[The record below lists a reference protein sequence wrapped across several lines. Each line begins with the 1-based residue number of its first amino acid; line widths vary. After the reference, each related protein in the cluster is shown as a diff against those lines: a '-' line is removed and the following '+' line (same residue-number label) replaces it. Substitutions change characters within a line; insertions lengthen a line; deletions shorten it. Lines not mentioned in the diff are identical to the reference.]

1 MVALLI
7 GLIIGIAISIPIG
20 PINVNVIS
28 RGLKQGF
35 SNAFAVGLGASLMD
49 LVYCGASMLGLSA
62 IVHKIEVNIIFQVI
76 GFLLLIYLGIRDI
89 RTKADAFRYE
99 NEVQQTSKFH
109 SAFLVG
115 VFMYVSNPAL
125 VAFWI
130 TLSGVVQS
138 TGTIIEGI
146 ADGALFTV
154 GVGFGTALWYYLLLK
169 AVLWKRDSFKAET
182 LTLLSKV
189 SGYIMLGFSAYIGY
203 EVVASFIQHGV

>member
-20 PINVNVIS
+20 PINVTVIS
-28 RGLKQGF
+28 RALKKGF
-35 SNAFAVGLGASLMD
+35 SNAFAVGLGASVMD
-49 LVYCGASMLGLSA
+49 FIYCGAALLGLSA
-62 IVHKIEVNIIFQVI
+62 IVHKIEVNIIFQAI

-89 RTKADAFRYE
+89 STKADSFNYE
-99 NEVQQTSKFH
+99 NDFQQNGKVRG
-109 SAFLVG
+109 AFFVG

-138 TGTIIEGI
+138 TGSIVDGI

-154 GVGFGTALWYYLLLK
+154 GVGFGTVLWYYLLLK
-169 AVLWKRDSFKAET
+169 AIFWKRDSFKAET

-189 SGYIMLGFSAYIGY
+189 SGYIMLAFSAYVGY
-203 EVVASFIQHGV
+203 ELFTNFVLHGV

>member
-20 PINVNVIS
+20 PINVNIIS

-35 SNAFAVGLGASLMD
+35 SNAFAVGLGASVMD
-49 LVYCGASMLGLSA
+49 FIYCGAALLGLSA
-62 IVHKIEVNIIFQVI
+62 IVHKIEVNFVFQAF

-89 RTKADAFRYE
+89 STKADSFRYDSDL
-99 NEVQQTSKFH
+99 QQSGKVRG
-109 SAFLVG
+109 AFFVG

-138 TGTIIEGI
+138 TGSIIDGI
-146 ADGALFTV
+146 TDGVLFTL
-154 GVGFGTALWYYLLLK
+154 GVGFGNVLWYYLLLK
-169 AVLWKRDSFKAET
+169 AIFWKRDSFKAET

-189 SGYIMLGFSAYIGY
+189 SGYIMLGFSAYVGY
-203 EVVASFIQHGV
+203 ELLTNFVMHGI

>member
-20 PINVNVIS
+20 PINVTVIS
-28 RGLKQGF
+28 RALKKGF
-35 SNAFAVGLGASLMD
+35 SNAFAVGLGASVMD
-49 LVYCGASMLGLSA
+49 FIYCGAALLGLSA
-62 IVHKIEVNIIFQVI
+62 VVHKIEVNIIFQAI

-89 RTKADAFRYE
+89 STKAESFRYE
-99 NEVQQTSKFH
+99 NDLQPNGKIRG
-109 SAFLVG
+109 AFFVG

-138 TGTIIEGI
+138 TGSLIDGI
-146 ADGALFTV
+146 ADGALFTL
-154 GVGFGTALWYYLLLK
+154 GVGFGTVLWYYLLLK
-169 AVLWKRDSFKAET
+169 AIFWKRDSFKAET

-189 SGYIMLGFSAYIGY
+189 SGYIMLAFGAYVGY
-203 EVVASFIQHGV
+203 ELLANFVTRGV